1 MTTSPAGVVPPLGVR
16 LLPPT
21 AACDYESWAARLV
34 TLGLLRDA
42 VAVALHR
49 LPLLAVPVGADRRGG
64 SMDMLDPVF
73 AQAFADALRGRPG
86 FDRLTVSGQLVRWG
100 DPMPDDLAPDAR
112 RRFQGLREEPRH
124 WVITLPPAGHGGRD
138 LDARSWPPA
147 PESQHG
153 WQPTPPPA
161 AVRAGAAHAP

>member
-1 MTTSPAGVVPPLGVR
+1 MTISPAGVVPTLGVR

-34 TLGLLRDA
+34 TLDLLRDA
-42 VAVALHR
+42 VAVALYR

-73 AQAFADALRGRPG
+73 AQALADALQGRHG
-86 FDRLTVSGQLVRWG
+86 FDRLTLSGQLVRWG
-100 DPMPDDLAPDAR
+100 DPMPDCLAPDAR

-124 WVITLPPAGHGGRD
+124 RPITLPPGPGGRD
-138 LDARSWPPA
+138 LDSRSWPPV
-147 PESQHG
+147 PESLHG
-153 WQPTPPPA
+153 RQPIPPRGV
-161 AVRAGAAHAP
+161 VRAGAAHAP